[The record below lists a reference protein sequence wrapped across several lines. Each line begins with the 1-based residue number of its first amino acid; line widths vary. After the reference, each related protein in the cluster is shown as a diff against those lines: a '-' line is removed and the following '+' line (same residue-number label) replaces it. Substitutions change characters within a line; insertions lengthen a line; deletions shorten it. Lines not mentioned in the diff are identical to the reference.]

1 MTGLTTCI
9 IIIGSE
15 ITRGI
20 IQDTNSHW
28 LARRLTSIGID
39 VRRVIVVPDDMSEI
53 TWALRACIEA
63 CNIVITTGGLGFTSD
78 DITIPVIAESLGLKR
93 VYSPAVYEMV
103 KNRLRGRIPEHL
115 EVVYPPEGAEP
126 LLNTVGVSPGFHLVY
141 NGRHLF
147 ILPGVP
153 AEMENIFEGEVMPRL
168 ARLTG
173 TSVTAESLA
182 FLRTLKV
189 ITKHEVE
196 AEVDKLLE
204 PLRVKYKWAYIKT
217 HARKPVEIT
226 IQVYGANREDIDE
239 KVNTLLRELRKI
251 LEIDVA
257 F

>member
-9 IIIGSE
+9 IAIGSE

-28 LARRLTSIGID
+28 LARRLTSIGVD
-39 VRRVIVVPDDMSEI
+39 VRRIIVVPDDMSEI

-93 VYSPAVYEMV
+93 VYSPVVYEMV
-103 KNRLRGRIPEHL
+103 KNRLVGRIPEHL

-126 LLNTVGVSPGFHLVY
+126 LPNTVGVSPGFHLVY

-173 TSVTAESLA
+173 TSVT
-182 FLRTLKV
+182 TLKV

-239 KVNTLLRELRKI
+239 KVNTLLRELSKI
-251 LEIDVA
+251 LEIEVA
-257 F
+257 S